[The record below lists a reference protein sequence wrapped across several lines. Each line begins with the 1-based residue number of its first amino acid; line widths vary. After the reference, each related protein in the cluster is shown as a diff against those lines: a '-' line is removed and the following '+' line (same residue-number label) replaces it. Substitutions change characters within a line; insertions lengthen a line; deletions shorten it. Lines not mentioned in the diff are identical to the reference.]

1 MADAGVGQATCD
13 KKSYENKVVISPLEG
28 TLLRDESFFP
38 YYMLVALEAGG
49 PLRALCLLLLSPVV
63 WALRALALED
73 LAIKLQVFIA
83 VAGLKAST
91 VRSVAIGVLTKF
103 FLDDLEPATYKAWR
117 TSRSSRCVVTSHPSL
132 FVGHFLR
139 THLNVDLILA
149 SELRITPDG
158 VCTGFLDPSN
168 CLVTNVQK
176 MHAIKKLVLAEAG
189 PQGVLCGICTEG
201 RRYKYLSICKEI
213 IVVKHTSSGQKVP
226 KEEYFSP
233 LVFHDGRLVIRPT
246 PLASLAVALWL
257 PFGFFLA
264 LMRVF
269 VGRALPQELIFPMTS
284 LLGVRLRVAGV
295 PPMVDTSNSP
305 QKGITFVCVHRTLAD
320 PTFLSMA
327 LRRKVRAF
335 AFKVSK
341 VSEYLTP
348 IPMTSL
354 TRNREEDTKLM
365 RDFLAKE
372 DIAVCPEGTTCR
384 EPFLLRFSPLFA
396 ELGDWLA
403 PVAID
408 VNTSMFHAT
417 SARGYK
423 FMDGIFLAM
432 NPSPLYKVTF
442 LEPICAREL
451 RENGKSP
458 IDIANMVQK
467 QLAASLGFDCTNY
480 SRKDKYLLLAGHD
493 GKF

>member
-117 TSRSSRCVVTSHPSL
+117 TSRSSRCV
-132 FVGHFLR
+132 
-139 THLNVDLILA
+139 
-149 SELRITPDG
+149 
-158 VCTGFLDPSN
+158 
-168 CLVTNVQK
+168 K